1 MPVVSVTLLPVYSPE
16 VEQRLVQRLARTTR
30 SVIAAPAAGTTVFV
44 KHASTY
50 QRDGRV
56 FTEGGDAVPDASALV
71 RSFLE
76 AMQARDL
83 EAAGRFLAPTFT
95 MHFPGSGPLHR
106 LQELVEWSRPRYK
119 YVGKTFERFEESWG
133 EECTVVFCTGT
144 LQGEWLDGSSFEGIR
159 FVDRFE
165 VSGGL
170 LQRQDVW
177 NDLALHQRVD
187 AG

>member
-1 MPVVSVTLLPVYSPE
+1 MPVVSVTLLPVYPPE
-16 VEQRLVQRLARTTR
+16 IEQRLVQRLARTTR

-44 KHASTY
+44 NHASTY

-56 FTEGGDAVPDASALV
+56 FTGGGSALADASALA

-76 AMQARDL
+76 AMQSRDL
-83 EAAGRFLAPTFT
+83 AAAQRFLAPSFT

-106 LQELVEWSRPRYK
+106 LEELVEWSRTRYK
-119 YVGKTFERFEESWG
+119 FVGKTFERFEESWG
-133 EECTVVFCTGT
+133 DERTVVFCTGT
-144 LQGEWLDGSSFEGIR
+144 LHGEWLDGSAFEGIR

-165 VSGGL
+165 VSDGQ

-177 NDLALHQRVD
+177 NDLELHRR
-187 AG
+187 

>member
-30 SVIAAPAAGTTVFV
+30 SVITAPAAGTTVFV

-56 FTEGGDAVPDASALV
+56 LGGGGEAIADASALV

-76 AMQARDL
+76 AMQARDI
-83 EAAGRFLAPTFT
+83 EAAQRLLAPEFT

-106 LQELVEWSRPRYK
+106 LQELVDWSRTRYK

-133 EECTVVFCTGT
+133 DDGTVVFCSGT
-144 LQGEWLDGSSFEGIR
+144 LHGEWLDGSSFEGIR

-165 VSGGL
+165 VLDGL

-177 NDLALHQRVD
+177 NDLELHRP
-187 AG
+187 AS

>member
-1 MPVVSVTLLPVYSPE
+1 MPVVSVTLLPVYPPE

-44 KHASTY
+44 NHASTY

-56 FTEGGDAVPDASALV
+56 FTGGGSALADASALA

-76 AMQARDL
+76 AMQSRDL
-83 EAAGRFLAPTFT
+83 AAAQRFLAPSFT
-95 MHFPGSGPLHR
+95 MHFPGSGPLPR
-106 LQELVEWSRPRYK
+106 LEELVEWSRARYK
-119 YVGKTFERFEESWG
+119 FVGKTFERFEESWG
-133 EECTVVFCTGT
+133 DERTVVFCTGT
-144 LQGEWLDGSSFEGIR
+144 LHGEWLDGSAFEGIR

-165 VSGGL
+165 VSDGQ

-177 NDLALHQRVD
+177 NDLELHRR
-187 AG
+187 

>member
-1 MPVVSVTLLPVYSPE
+1 MPVVSVTLLPVYPPE

-44 KHASTY
+44 NHASTY

-56 FTEGGDAVPDASALV
+56 FTGGGSALADASALA

-76 AMQARDL
+76 AMQSRDL
-83 EAAGRFLAPTFT
+83 ASAQRFLAPSFT

-106 LQELVEWSRPRYK
+106 LEELVEWSRTRYK
-119 YVGKTFERFEESWG
+119 FVGKTFERFEESWG
-133 EECTVVFCTGT
+133 DERTVVFCTGT
-144 LQGEWLDGSSFEGIR
+144 LHGEWLDGSAFEGIR

-165 VSGGL
+165 VSDGQ

-177 NDLALHQRVD
+177 NDLELHRR
-187 AG
+187 

>member
-1 MPVVSVTLLPVYSPE
+1 MPVVAATLLPVYPAE
-16 VEQRLVQRLARTTR
+16 VEQRLVQRLALATR
-30 SVIAAPAAGTTVFV
+30 SVIAAPAAGTTVYV

-50 QRDGRV
+50 LRDGRV
-56 FTEGGDAVPDASALV
+56 FTGGGSALADASALA

-83 EAAGRFLAPTFT
+83 EAAQRYLAPSFV

-106 LQELVEWSRPRYK
+106 LEELVEFSRPRYK
-119 YVGKTFERFEESWG
+119 FVGKTFERFEESWG
-133 EECTVVFCTGT
+133 DERTVVFCTGT
-144 LQGEWLDGSSFEGIR
+144 LHGEWLDGSTFEGIR

-165 VSGGL
+165 IADGL

-177 NDLALHQRVD
+177 NDLELHRP
-187 AG
+187 